1 MHFMRYERY
10 FFLAALAV
18 YIVAAWFS
26 TGFYHGDEHYS
37 IIEFANYKM
46 GALSNDQLTWYFGA
60 RIRPALQPFIAFI
73 FIKLLQVFSIAD
85 PYMQAFVLRLL
96 TALLALFSI
105 RYFTRTC
112 SYFINPRYHKPYLFL
127 SYFLWFLP
135 LINVRFM
142 SETWSGIMLLNAIAV
157 LLNTNLRGN
166 RNYIAGVFL
175 GLSFLFRYQNA
186 FLALGIFLW
195 LLIIEREKILDLLKL
210 LASGIAVLLFGILLD
225 FWLYGEFTLSAWN
238 YFYVN
243 LVEDVASGFG
253 TEPWWNYFYSIFRFS
268 FFPIGIPIIL
278 AFLVLIVKKPRSVFV
293 WTILP
298 FFIVHSIIAHK
309 ELRFMFPVVNLVPII
324 LLLAFQALKWDIR
337 KWRKSGRIA
346 IHAVAW
352 SLVIINC
359 IGAVTVSLKPADGGL
374 TSITR
379 HIRKNYGDEPIR
391 LISYNNSNPY
401 GPGEL
406 MASFYMEKDMQD
418 IRLESLEELA
428 DSVLQKETVNLLVLK
443 RKDAATDP
451 AKVFIA
457 GHNAPMVVQSIPPWM
472 EPLMTL
478 YGGYRIRNILELY
491 EIQQ

>member
-1 MHFMRYERY
+1 MKYERY
-10 FFLAALAV
+10 FFLAALV
-18 YIVAAWFS
+18 LYIVAAWFS
-26 TGFYHGDEHYS
+26 IGFYFSDEHYQL
-37 IIEFANYKM
+37 IEFAAYKM
-46 GALSNDQLTWYFGA
+46 GTVSAETLAWEFEA
-60 RIRPALQPFIAFI
+60 MARPAFQPFIAFI
-73 FIKLLQVFSIAD
+73 IIKLLQVFSIVD

-112 SYFINPRYHKPYLFL
+112 SYFVHPRYHKPYLFL

-135 LINVRFM
+135 LVNVRFM

-210 LASGIAVLLFGILLD
+210 LAGGIAVLLFGILLD
-225 FWLYGEFTLSAWN
+225 YWLYGEFTLSAWN

-278 AFLVLIVKKPRSVFV
+278 AFLVLIIKKPRSVFV

-324 LLLAFQALKWDIR
+324 LLLAYQSLNWHVYKWKKYSR
-337 KWRKSGRIA
+337 FA

-352 SLVIINC
+352 SLVFINC

-374 TSITR
+374 TSITC

-391 LISYNNSNPY
+391 LISYNQSNPY
-401 GPGEL
+401 GPDGL
-406 MASFYMEKDMQD
+406 MASFYMEKNMQD
-418 IRLESLEELA
+418 IRLGSLDALT
-428 DSVLQKETVNLLVLK
+428 DSLVYENKVNLLVLK

-451 AKVFIA
+451 AILFIA
-457 GHNAPMVVQSIPPWM
+457 GHNAPMVVQSIPRWM

-478 YGGYRIRNILELY
+478 YGGYRVRDIRELY